1 MYFNSRADA
10 GQKLAEEMMQ
20 YKDSQCVVVALSNG
34 AVLVGEQIAK
44 QIHSELSLLLSE
56 GIDLPGEHTTVGTV
70 NQGGGF
76 TYNSALS
83 YGEIEEYYSEFHGY
97 IEDQKRQKFSK
108 MNRLLGSSGT
118 IEASM
123 LKGKVVILVS
133 DGFKTG
139 LSLDAAMSFLKPVKL
154 SRLVVATP
162 IASVQAVD
170 RMHIL
175 ADELHCLSVT
185 DNYISTSHYYNVD
198 EDLNH
203 DMIVAKLNNFIND
216 TPN

>member
-1 MYFNSRADA
+1 MYFNSRAEA
-10 GQKLAEEMMQ
+10 GQKLAEEMVQ
-20 YKDSQCVVVALSNG
+20 YKDSHCVVVALSEG
-34 AVLVGEQIAK
+34 AVLVGEQIAQ
-44 QIHSELSLLLSE
+44 QIDGELSLLLSE
-56 GIDLPGEHTTVGTV
+56 GIDLPGEHTTIGTV

-83 YGEIEEYYSEFHGY
+83 YGEIEDYYSEFHGY

-108 MNRLLGSSGT
+108 MNRLLGGKGT
-118 IEASM
+118 IETSM
-123 LKGKVVILVS
+123 LSGRVVILVS
-133 DGFKTG
+133 DGFRTG
-139 LSLDAAMSFLKPVKL
+139 LSLDAAMSFLKPIKL
-154 SRLVVATP
+154 ARLIVATP

-198 EDLNH
+198 EDLSH
-203 DMIVAKLNNFIND
+203 DTILDKLNKFIND